1 MDNHNLKCR
10 RTITD
15 AFRIADS
22 NVLGPSA
29 LKRNNLNGSR
39 YVIRRTKRFLPSI
52 PRIEEVKGDRDNRSL
67 RCDGPESKTVRAC
80 NQQFSSPTTQAKQL
94 MPTNVRQ
101 FWLQRKPS
109 LAIHPSTFYHDID
122 AFSIEMIREHNQPH
136 LVLPSLR
143 GKLK

>member
-39 YVIRRTKRFLPSI
+39 YVSRRAKRFLPSI
-52 PRIEEVKGDRDNRSL
+52 PRIEVKGDRDNRSL
-67 RCDGPESKTVRAC
+67 RCDGPEKLSELVINNFLR
-80 NQQFSSPTTQAKQL
+80 QRHKQ
-94 MPTNVRQ
+94 N
-101 FWLQRKPS
+101 
-109 LAIHPSTFYHDID
+109 
-122 AFSIEMIREHNQPH
+122 N
-136 LVLPSLR
+136 
-143 GKLK
+143 

>member
-39 YVIRRTKRFLPSI
+39 YVSKRAKRFLPSI
-52 PRIEEVKGDRDNRSL
+52 PRIEVKGDRDNGSL
-67 RCDGPESKTVRAC
+67 RCDGPESRTVRAC
-80 NQQFSSPTTQAKQL
+80 NQQSSSPTTQAKQL
-94 MPTNVRQ
+94 MPTNFRQ

-109 LAIHPSTFYHDID
+109 LAIHPSKFYHDID

>member
-1 MDNHNLKCR
+1 MS
-10 RTITD
+10 
-15 AFRIADS
+15 AGEQ
-22 NVLGPSA
+22 NVFFHLFLA
-29 LKRNNLNGSR
+29 LKKLKVTVTIGLCDVMAPKVKLSELVINN
-39 YVIRRTKRFLPSI
+39 FL
-52 PRIEEVKGDRDNRSL
+52 RQRHK
-67 RCDGPESKTVRAC
+67 
-80 NQQFSSPTTQAKQL
+80 AKQL

-122 AFSIEMIREHNQPH
+122 AFSIEMIREHNEPH

>member
-15 AFRIADS
+15 AFRIAD
-22 NVLGPSA
+22 VLGPSA

-39 YVIRRTKRFLPSI
+39 YVSKRAKRFLPSI
-52 PRIEEVKGDRDNRSL
+52 PRIEVKGDCDNGSL
-67 RCDGPESKTVRAC
+67 RCDGPESRTVRAC
-80 NQQFSSPTTQAKQL
+80 NQQSSSPTTQAKQL
-94 MPTNVRQ
+94 MPTNFRQ
-101 FWLQRKPS
+101 FCLQHKPS
-109 LAIHPSTFYHDID
+109 LAIHPSKFYHDID